1 MSTTNF
7 RSLKTLA
14 AAAALT
20 LFVATALFFQYG
32 ESVANYLGA
41 PKAPAYQRA
50 NLGDDLPGTLGS
62 GFEPTLW

>member
-1 MSTTNF
+1 MSIANF
-7 RSLKTLA
+7 RSLKTFA

-20 LFVATALFFQYG
+20 LLATTALFFQYG

-41 PKAPAYQRA
+41 PKASAHQNA

-62 GFEPTLW
+62 GFEPILW